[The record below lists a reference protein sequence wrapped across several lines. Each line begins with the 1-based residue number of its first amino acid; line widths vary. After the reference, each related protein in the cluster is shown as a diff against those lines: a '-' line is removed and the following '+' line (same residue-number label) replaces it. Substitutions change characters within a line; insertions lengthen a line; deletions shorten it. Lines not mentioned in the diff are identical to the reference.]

1 VILRTTHEPG
11 PTTEQPKADEVR
23 AARGAV
29 QPPPQGDDGAAERSA
44 PKPLSREALKRCA
57 LERRSVERRAVEA
70 VNWGMP
76 AVNYDLMRQA
86 MLRDAGGQ
94 MNQVVY
100 WSRPFDW
107 KNRMLTPNPDVI
119 YAMPFFDLTDVGP
132 MVIEIP
138 PAGDDGSITGTIMD
152 CWQAPL
158 EDVGPAGEDAGK
170 GGKYV
175 ILPPGHSDTVPEG
188 YFSLLCR
195 NLEGYALLRSIPK
208 SSSDEDVA
216 RAVAYAKRIGFYPL
230 SQASAP
236 PPTTFVDAIDVVF
249 DSTIPYDIRF
259 FQSLDRIVQ
268 HEPWLDRDKAMIDVL
283 RTIGI
288 EKGKPF
294 QPDAD
299 RRAILASA
307 AREAHECLDARY
319 EDSFKP
325 FYEGEHWSLPFL
337 PELGETVPTGYEKAD
352 AYSVDA
358 RGLADTY
365 AFSTVKHLGA
375 GQAYLLTIED
385 ADGNPLDGSN
395 AYRLLVPANAPVK
408 QYWSAVA
415 YDRETHSLM
424 RNVERPSRASLTPDL
439 AKEPDGS
446 IELVFA
452 PIAPTVNANWIPTSP
467 GERFEVMFRLYGPEP
482 AFFDKS
488 WRLPDIELL

>member
-1 VILRTTHEPG
+1 VISSTTHEPVL
-11 PTTEQPKADEVR
+11 TQEQP
-23 AARGAV
+23 
-29 QPPPQGDDGAAERSA
+29 QGTDRVPAERTA
-44 PKPLSREALKRCA
+44 PQVLSRRDLRQCA
-57 LERRSVERRAVEA
+57 IERRSIERRAVEA
-70 VNWGMP
+70 INWGMP

-86 MLRDAGGQ
+86 MRRDAGGKT
-94 MNQVVY
+94 NQIVF

-107 KNRMLTPNPDVI
+107 KNQTLTPNPDVI
-119 YAMPFFDLTDVGP
+119 YAMPFFDMCEVGP

-138 PAGDDGSITGTIMD
+138 PVGDDGSITGTIMD

-158 EDVGPAGEDAGK
+158 EDVGPAGKDAGK

-175 ILPPGHSDTVPEG
+175 VLPPGHTDAVPDG
-188 YFSLLCR
+188 YIPLPCR
-195 NLEGYALLRSIPK
+195 NLEGYALLRSIPR
-208 SSSDEDVA
+208 SGSEDDVA
-216 RAVAYAKRIGFYPL
+216 RAVAYAKRIGVYPL

-236 PPTTFVDAIDVVF
+236 APTTFVDAIDVVF
-249 DSTIPYDIRF
+249 DSTIPYDLRF

-294 QPDAD
+294 HPDAD
-299 RRAILASA
+299 KRAVLRAAALEARAS
-307 AREAHECLDARY
+307 LDARY
-319 EDSFKP
+319 EASFVP
-325 FYEGEHWSLPFL
+325 FYDDAHWSLPFL

-358 RGLADTY
+358 RGLADSY
-365 AFSTVKHLGA
+365 AFSTVKNLGA
-375 GQAYLLTIED
+375 GQAYLMTI
-385 ADGNPLDGSN
+385 ADNEGKPLDGSN
-395 AYRLLVPANAPVK
+395 AYRLLVPPNAPVR

-415 YDRETHSLM
+415 YDRETHALM
-424 RNVERPSRASLTPDL
+424 RNVERPSRSSLTPEL

-452 PIAPTVNANWIPTSP
+452 PIPPTVYANWIPTSA
-467 GERFEVMFRLYGPEP
+467 GENFEVMFRFYGPEP

-488 WRLPDIELL
+488 WRLPDITRL